1 MGHNPR
7 GRPQLAARE
16 PAVGDHAERLK
27 SRIAWMLRINRLYGA
42 DETWTSGEVFSAAF
56 AGGCHPEAV
65 SESKISR
72 WETGLTDVPQKAVRR
87 YEQILG
93 LPAWSLVS
101 TADII
106 GRYLSPSVSPL
117 RSADKKC
124 LHVADEHSLE
134 EFLDRATSSGTLTGA
149 EWYEAARR
157 FTSLPGL
164 LLRRREWEDICYRLL
179 VETIAADGE
188 AWKPRFE
195 AYCRLLQHP
204 SAQRFAVAA
213 CADWARSRDNRVFIE
228 PLSLLDGCRHP
239 DAATAILR
247 QLDSP
252 TNEDAFAGAL
262 LACIRKAED
271 GHFSETQVTAVAKV
285 ALSVLSDGPCLSPE
299 WCSHAT
305 AILARLPS
313 EVRAGERRFARNPVP
328 FSDRVAGTALP
339 AEDDHGFPGPLIAP
353 RSISRLPR
361 EISRFVDEVLP
372 ALVGELLYSPLADT
386 RLYSAFLIRA
396 TPYREPVASSLAWG
410 LGRSRGCHTS
420 QLTVRV
426 LEALRILGG
435 AEQRI
440 VAERLS
446 VPCQPFQVQDAAFRA
461 LGHIGGFSDDA
472 FWQDSLS
479 LHGSL
484 ARAGKTG
491 SERLLNHAVYAIGMG
506 RNFPELHRIAAGRY
520 LTRSVSASAK
530 WWLALPGHMLASA
543 ER

>member
-1 MGHNPR
+1 MGHNYR

-16 PAVGDHAERLK
+16 PAAGDHAERLK
-27 SRIAWMLRINRLYGA
+27 SRIAWMLRVNRLYGP
-42 DETWTSGEVFSAAF
+42 DEAWTSGEVFSAAF
-56 AGGCHPEAV
+56 AGGCHPKAV

-101 TADII
+101 TVDLTS
-106 GRYLSPSVSPL
+106 RYLSPSASAL
-117 RSADKKC
+117 RSADRTC
-124 LHVADEHSLE
+124 LHSAEEKLLE
-134 EFLDRATSSGTLTGA
+134 GFLDQVASSGMLTGA
-149 EWYEAARR
+149 EWYEAARL
-157 FTSLPGL
+157 FTSLQGL
-164 LLRRREWEDICYRLL
+164 LLRRRDWEEICYRLL
-179 VETIAADGE
+179 AETVAADGE

-213 CADWARSRDNRVFIE
+213 CADWAHSRDNRVFIE
-228 PLSLLDGCRHP
+228 PLSLLDGSCHP

-247 QLDSP
+247 QLASP

-271 GHFSETQVTAVAKV
+271 GHFSEPQVTAVAKV
-285 ALSVLSDGPCLSPE
+285 ALSVLSDRPCLNPE
-299 WCSHAT
+299 WSSHAT
-305 AILARLPS
+305 AILVRLPS
-313 EVRAGERRFARNPVP
+313 EVRARIQWFARNPVP
-328 FSDRVAGTALP
+328 CAERVARTAWP
-339 AEDDHGFPGPLIAP
+339 AEDDHGSLRSLIVA
-353 RSISRLPR
+353 RSISLLPR
-361 EISRFVDEVLP
+361 EMSRFVDEVLP
-372 ALVGELLYSPLADT
+372 TLVGELLCSPLADA

-410 LGRSRGCHTS
+410 LGRTRDFHAS
-420 QLTVRV
+420 QLTVRI
-426 LEALRILGG
+426 LEALRILGC

-446 VPCQPFQVQDAAFRA
+446 VPSQPFQVQDAAFRA

-472 FWQDSLS
+472 FWRKTLS
-479 LHGSL
+479 LHSSR
-484 ARAGKTG
+484 ARAGKTS
-491 SERLLNHAVYAIGMG
+491 SERLLNHAVYAIAMG
-506 RNFPELHRIAAGRY
+506 RNFPELHRIAADRS
-520 LTRSVSASAK
+520 LNRSVSASAK
-530 WWLALPGHMLASA
+530 WWLALPSHMLASA

>member
-1 MGHNPR
+1 MGYNPR
-7 GRPQLAARE
+7 GRPPLAARE
-16 PAVGDHAERLK
+16 LTVGDHAERLK
-27 SRIAWMLRINRLYGA
+27 SRIAWMLRINRLYGP

-56 AGGCHPEAV
+56 AGGCHPGTV
-65 SESKISR
+65 SESKVSR

-93 LPAWSLVS
+93 LPTWSLVS
-101 TADII
+101 TADVV
-106 GRYLSPSVSPL
+106 GRYLSPAVDAL
-117 RSADKKC
+117 RSADQKC
-124 LHVADEHSLE
+124 LHAAEEHSLE
-134 EFLDRATSSGTLTGA
+134 EFLDRVASSGTLTGA
-149 EWYEAARR
+149 EWYEAARL

-179 VETIAADGE
+179 VETVAADGD
-188 AWKPRFE
+188 AWRPRFE

-204 SAQRFAVAA
+204 SAQRFAAAA
-213 CADWARSRDNRVFIE
+213 CADWAHSRDSRIFIE

-239 DAATAILR
+239 DAATAVLQ
-247 QLDSP
+247 QLASP

-271 GHFSETQVTAVAKV
+271 GHFSEPQVTAVAKV
-285 ALSVLSDGPCLSPE
+285 ALSVLSDRPCLNPE
-299 WCSHAT
+299 WCSYAT
-305 AILARLPS
+305 AIVARLPS
-313 EVRAGERRFARNPVP
+313 EVRARVRRFAHNPVP
-328 FSDRVAGTALP
+328 FADQAARAALP
-339 AEDDHGFPGPLIAP
+339 TENDCGFLRSSIVQ
-353 RSISRLPR
+353 RSISLLPR
-361 EISRFVDEVLP
+361 EVSRFVDKVLP

-410 LGRSRGCHTS
+410 LGHIRDCHTS
-420 QLTVRV
+420 QLTVRI
-426 LEALRILGG
+426 LEALRILGCT
-435 AEQRI
+435 EQRI

-446 VPCQPFQVQDAAFRA
+446 VPSQPFQVQNAAFRA

-472 FWQDSLS
+472 FWHERFSLYS
-479 LHGSL
+479 SITC
-484 ARAGKTG
+484 AGNTS
-491 SERLLNHAVYAIGMG
+491 SERLLNHAVYAIGMS
-506 RNFPELHRIAAGRY
+506 RNAPELRRIAADRC